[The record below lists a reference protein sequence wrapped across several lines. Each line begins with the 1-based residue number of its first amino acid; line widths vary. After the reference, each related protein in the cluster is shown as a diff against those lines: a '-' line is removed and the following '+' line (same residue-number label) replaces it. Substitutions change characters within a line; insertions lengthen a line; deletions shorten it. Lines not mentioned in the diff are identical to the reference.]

1 MTPSDADALSD
12 ADARALA
19 ALIGVTSAPDVVG
32 AHDETLAVM
41 MSRIVDAG
49 QAQCGLL
56 WAREPHDGAGTTLAA
71 CGVDGDGLEAV
82 RAALDGVQPPLEEF
96 EIDAGAGEP
105 FGAVLRRMAAAR
117 GRVVPMSVGDA
128 PGGLCLIAW
137 APGIPPTEDPVRR
150 HALRVGAR
158 CAGRAIEAQRLR
170 DNLERAMAQIL
181 LTDERMLGRMGL
193 DIHDGPTQ
201 QLSVALLEVQLLEA
215 ELADAEEAGLPAPVT
230 LRPALSRIYETVG
243 GALHEMREL
252 IGHLRPAQFEDR
264 RLIDI
269 LQDAITGFEK
279 RTDCEVSATWEGEFP
294 VNGVSITQ
302 RITLYRILQ
311 ETLTNAHRH
320 GRARSVR
327 VHVSEDP
334 AGVTLDVRDDG
345 TGFDTE
351 AARRRRPGMPLA
363 RFGLHGMRDRAQILG
378 GSFEIVSAPGEG
390 ARVSVFLPRWGGTA
404 DASSGV
410 T

>member
-1 MTPSDADALSD
+1 MMPSDADD
-12 ADARALA
+12 RALA

-32 AHDETLAVM
+32 AHEETLAVTI
-41 MSRIVDAG
+41 SRIVEAG
-49 QAQCGLL
+49 EAQSGLL
-56 WAREPHDGAGTTLAA
+56 WALEPHEGADMTLAA
-71 CGVDGDGLEAV
+71 CGLDGADLDDA
-82 RAALDGVQPPLEEF
+82 RAALCGLQPPHQEVEVTP
-96 EIDAGAGEP
+96 DGDEP
-105 FGAVLRRMAAAR
+105 FGALLRCMGAAR
-117 GRVVPMSVGDA
+117 GRVVPMPVGDA
-128 PGGLCLIAW
+128 PGGLCLIGY
-137 APGIPPTEDPVRR
+137 APGVAPTENTVRL

-215 ELADAEEAGLPAPVT
+215 ELADAEEAGLPSPDT
-230 LRPALSRIYETVG
+230 LRPALARIYETVG

-279 RTDCEVSATWEGEFP
+279 RTDCEVSATWDGEFP

-327 VHVSEDP
+327 VHVSEDSS
-334 AGVTLDVRDDG
+334 GVTLEVEDDG
-345 TGFDTE
+345 TGFDAE
-351 AARRRRPGMPLA
+351 AAQRRRPGMPLA

-378 GSFEIVSAPGEG
+378 GSFEITSTPGRG
-390 ARVSVFLPRWGGTA
+390 TAISVFLPRWGGTA
-404 DASSGV
+404 DTSPGV
-410 T
+410 A

>member
-1 MTPSDADALSD
+1 MTRSDADD
-12 ADARALA
+12 RALA
-19 ALIGVTSAPDVVG
+19 ALLGVTSAPDVVG
-32 AHDETLAVM
+32 AHDETLAIVI
-41 MSRIVDAG
+41 SRIVDAG

-56 WAREPHDGAGTTLAA
+56 WACEPHEGAGATLAT
-71 CGVDGDGLEAV
+71 CGVDGDELEAV
-82 RAALDGVQPPLEEF
+82 RATLDGVQPPREEF
-96 EIDAGAGEP
+96 EVHAGSDDDGP
-105 FGAVLRRMAAAR
+105 FATVLRCMAAAR

-137 APGIPPTEDPVRR
+137 APGVPPPEDPVRR

-215 ELADAEEAGLPAPVT
+215 ELADAEEAGLPAPAT
-230 LRPALSRIYETVG
+230 LRPALARIYETVG

-334 AGVTLDVRDDG
+334 SGVTLEVQDDG
-345 TGFDTE
+345 AGFDTE
-351 AARRRRPGMPLA
+351 AAQRRRPGMPLA

-378 GSFEIVSAPGEG
+378 GSFDIVSAPGEG

-404 DASSGV
+404 DASPGV
-410 T
+410 A